1 MSGLPGSGTTTAS
14 KLLAEKT
21 DMEMHSSG
29 EFFREMAKE
38 RDMSL
43 EKFGELAENNIEID
57 KKVDDRMINT
67 AEPGMVLEA
76 RLTGHLMNRSEKKA
90 FKVWIE
96 ASLDTRVRRIADRE
110 GYTEDEIEELKG
122 KVKKREAS
130 ERKRYKK
137 YYDID
142 INDTSFYDLV
152 ISSEDNNPE
161 EIVEAI
167 MEGVKDEICE
177 RECE

>member
-1 MSGLPGSGTTTAS
+1 
-14 KLLAEKT
+14 
-21 DMEMHSSG
+21 MEMVSSG
-29 EFFREMAKE
+29 EFFRQMAEE

-43 EKFGELAENNIEID
+43 EEFGELAENNIEID
-57 KKVDDRMINT
+57 KKVDDRMINA

-96 ASLDTRVRRIADRE
+96 ASLDTRVRRIAERE
-110 GYTEDEIEELKG
+110 DYSEEEIEELKER
-122 KVKKREAS
+122 VKKREAS
-130 ERKRYKK
+130 ERKRYKN

-152 ISSEDNNPE
+152 ISSEDNSPE

-167 MEGVKDEICE
+167 MEGVRDEIRE
-177 RECE
+177 R

>member
-1 MSGLPGSGTTTAS
+1 MV
-14 KLLAEKT
+14 
-21 DMEMHSSG
+21 SSG
-29 EFFREMAKE
+29 EFFRQMAEE

-43 EKFGELAENNIEID
+43 EEFGELAENNIEID
-57 KKVDDRMINT
+57 KKVDDRMINA

-96 ASLDTRVRRIADRE
+96 ASLDTRVRRIAERE
-110 GYTEDEIEELKG
+110 DYSEEEIEELKER
-122 KVKKREAS
+122 VKKREAS
-130 ERKRYKK
+130 ERKRYKN

-152 ISSEDNNPE
+152 ISSEDNSPE

-167 MEGVKDEICE
+167 MEGVRDEIRE
-177 RECE
+177 R

>member
-1 MSGLPGSGTTTAS
+1 M
-14 KLLAEKT
+14 
-21 DMEMHSSG
+21 DMVSSG
-29 EFFREMAKE
+29 EFFRQMADE

-43 EKFGELAENNIEID
+43 EAFGELAENNIEID
-57 KKVDDRMINT
+57 KKVDDRMINA

-76 RLTGHLMNRSEKKA
+76 RLTGHLMNRSEKDA

-96 ASLDTRVRRIADRE
+96 ASLDTRVRRIAERE
-110 GYTEDEIEELKG
+110 GYTEEEIDDLKE
-122 KVKKREAS
+122 KVSKREAS

-152 ISSEDNNPE
+152 ISSEENSPE
-161 EIVEAI
+161 EIVESI
-167 MEGVKDEICE
+167 MEGVKDEVC
-177 RECE
+177 

>member
-1 MSGLPGSGTTTAS
+1 
-14 KLLAEKT
+14 
-21 DMEMHSSG
+21 MHSSG
-29 EFFREMAKE
+29 EFFRKMAKE

-43 EKFGELAENNIEID
+43 EEFGELAENKIEID

-67 AEPGMVLEA
+67 AKPGMVLEA
-76 RLTGHLMNRSEKKA
+76 RLTGHLMNRSEKSA
-90 FKVWIE
+90 YKVWIE
-96 ASLDTRVRRIADRE
+96 ASLDTRVTRIAERE
-110 GYTEDEIEELKG
+110 NYSTEKIEDLKE
-122 KVKKREAS
+122 KVRKREAS

-142 INDTSFYDLV
+142 INETSFYDLV

-167 MEGVKDEICE
+167 MEGVKNEICE
-177 RECE
+177 RESE

>member
-1 MSGLPGSGTTTAS
+1 MV
-14 KLLAEKT
+14 
-21 DMEMHSSG
+21 SSG
-29 EFFREMAKE
+29 EFFRQMADE
-38 RDMSL
+38 REMSL
-43 EKFGELAENNIEID
+43 EEFGELAENNIEID
-57 KKVDDRMINT
+57 KKDDDRMINA

-96 ASLDTRVRRIADRE
+96 ASLDTRVRRIAERE
-110 GYTEDEIEELKG
+110 DYSEKEIEELKER
-122 KVKKREAS
+122 VKKREAS

-161 EIVEAI
+161 EIVKAI
-167 MEGVKDEICE
+167 MEGARDEICE
-177 RECE
+177 RKA

>member
-1 MSGLPGSGTTTAS
+1 
-14 KLLAEKT
+14 
-21 DMEMHSSG
+21 MEMHSSG
-29 EFFREMAKE
+29 EFFRKMAKE

-43 EKFGELAENNIEID
+43 EEFGELAENKIEID

-67 AEPGMVLEA
+67 AKPGMVLEA
-76 RLTGHLMNRSEKKA
+76 RLTGHLMNRSEKSA
-90 FKVWIE
+90 YKVWIE
-96 ASLDTRVRRIADRE
+96 ASLDTRVTRIAERE
-110 GYTEDEIEELKG
+110 NYSTEKIEDLKE
-122 KVKKREAS
+122 KVRKREAS

-142 INDTSFYDLV
+142 INETSFYDLV

-167 MEGVKDEICE
+167 MEGVKNEICE
-177 RECE
+177 RESE